1 MRERI
6 TTGSPVE
13 DIAAY
18 SRAIVDGEWI
28 FVSGTMG
35 VDRAT
40 GKLPDVFIEQAR
52 NAFAIIEDTLGKAGA
67 SLADVVHVRIF
78 VAARDYLPDMVTVLK
93 EKFDAVRPAQTML
106 IAQMPIEEAKL
117 EVEVMVRRT
126 V

>member
-1 MRERI
+1 MRQRI

-18 SRAIVDGEWI
+18 SRAVVDGDWV

-40 GKLPDVFIEQAR
+40 GKLPEVFIEQAR
-52 NAFAIIEDTLGKAGA
+52 NAFAIIEDTLAKAE
-67 SLADVVHVRIF
+67 SKLEDVVHVRIF
-78 VAARDYLPDMVTVLK
+78 VADRAYLVDMVTVLK
-93 EKFDAVRPAQTML
+93 EKFDAIRPAQTML

-117 EVEVMVRRT
+117 EVEVTVRRQS
-126 V
+126 